1 MVAEQLVGEA
11 RERRRRSIP
20 RVERM
25 VYAISG
31 IGFLATAAAIA
42 VFVPNE
48 RSVDPLLI
56 VSLLAA
62 HAVVSRIRFE
72 FSWAYVTPEHLIFIP
87 MLLLLPL
94 PWVPFLVVAGALLGH
109 LPDIVDRTLHPAR
122 CVVAIPDSW
131 YCIGPV
137 LVLAAFAPEV
147 ASFSAIGFYALAFLA
162 QNAFELTWMAS
173 SARIID
179 RLAGKYP
186 LSLSEIWNG
195 YSGVVAFDAML
206 TPVAIAISILA
217 VDEPLALLS
226 IVPLV
231 LLLASFASERRASH
245 AKALELQRA
254 YRGTVMLLSDVVEFD
269 DQYTADHSRSVV
281 ELVNSVADELNVD
294 ARHRQELEFA
304 AMLHDVGKI
313 AIPKE
318 ILNKPAKLT
327 DEEFA
332 VMKKHT
338 IEGQYMLDRVGG
350 LLGSVGEIVRSC
362 HERWDGKGYPDG
374 LQGEQIPLAARIVF
388 TCDAYNAMT
397 TDRVYRTA
405 LPRQEALG
413 ELERNAGSQFDPRV
427 VKALVG
433 VVERFDPDAFT
444 AAADDVRA
452 VLAADSDISAHR
464 VGAAV

>member
-11 RERRRRSIP
+11 RERRRRRMSHLE
-20 RVERM
+20 RV

-31 IGFLATAAAIA
+31 AAFVLTAAAIA
-42 VFVPNE
+42 LYAPNE
-48 RSVDPLLI
+48 RSADPLLI
-56 VSLLAA
+56 CGLLAA
-62 HAVVSRIRFE
+62 YAIVSRVRFE
-72 FSWAYVTPEHLIFIP
+72 FSWGYVTPEHLVFIP

-94 PWVPFLVVAGALLGH
+94 PWVPFFVVGGTLLAQ
-109 LPDIVDRTLHPAR
+109 LPDFVNRTWHRDRW
-122 CVVAIPDSW
+122 VGVFPDSW
-131 YCIGPV
+131 FCIGPV
-137 LVLAAFAPEV
+137 LVLAFLAPGEAAF
-147 ASFSAIGFYALAFLA
+147 SSIGVYALAFVA
-162 QNAFELTWMAS
+162 QMFFDLSWAAI
-173 SARIID
+173 SARILD
-179 RLAGKYP
+179 RVAGKYP
-186 LSLSEIWNG
+186 LPLSEIWNS
-195 YSGVVAFDAML
+195 YTGVASFDAML
-206 TPVAIAISILA
+206 TPVAWAIAILA
-217 VDEPLALLS
+217 VDQPLALLA
-226 IVPLV
+226 IAPLI
-231 LLLASFASERRASH
+231 LMLESFARERRNSH

-254 YRGTVMLLSDVVEFD
+254 YRGTVMLLSDVVEFE

-281 ELVNSVADELNVD
+281 ELVNSVADEMNVD

-374 LQGEQIPLAARIVF
+374 LKGEQIPLAARIVF

-397 TDRVYRTA
+397 TDRVYRAA
-405 LPRQEALG
+405 LPREEAML
-413 ELERNAGSQFDPRV
+413 ELETNAGTQFDPRV
-427 VKALVG
+427 VDALTR
-433 VVERFDPDAFT
+433 VVERFDPEAFT
-444 AAADDVRA
+444 VTDDVRA
-452 VLAADSDISAHR
+452 VLADNSITAQRI
-464 VGAAV
+464 GATV